1 MTSSDEKIKE
11 LEKRI
16 EALESAM
23 PKDQVSIVLFSG
35 ELDRALAAFIIAT
48 GAAAMGMKV
57 TMFFTFWGY
66 GAIKKQTLYA
76 GKDWMSK
83 LLAAMSPSVPSQ
95 LPLSKMHFWGLG
107 TLMMKEKMKEK
118 NVSSLED
125 LIKMAQDL
133 GITMISCEMTKDLMN
148 IQDAELIDGLESG
161 GVGAFL
167 GEAIHGRLTLF
178 I

>member
-1 MTSSDEKIKE
+1 MTTAEERIKE

-35 ELDRALAAFIIAT
+35 ELDRALASFVIAT

-57 TMFFTFWGY
+57 TMFFTFWGFA
-66 GAIKKQTLYA
+66 AIKKQTIYKD
-76 GKDWMSK
+76 KDWMSK
-83 LLAAMSPSVPSQ
+83 LLAGLTPGGPSH

-107 TLMMKEKMKEK
+107 TLMMKERMKEK
-118 NVSSLED
+118 NISSLDD

-133 GITMISCEMTKDLMN
+133 GITMIACEMTQDLMN
-148 IQDAELIDGLESG
+148 IQDAELIGGLEHG

-167 GEAIHGRLTLF
+167 GEAMHGRLTLF